1 MIASD
6 LISTSVLPLKTSDTG
21 KAALTVMGDFYVKH
35 LPIVNNTQLLAVIS
49 EEDVINN
56 PMNEP
61 VGSYDLGNHRPYV
74 SHREHFFDIMGTM
87 AENDLTV
94 IPVVDDDG
102 NYMGMITQS
111 DLLSFYAK
119 SFSFTEPGGILV
131 LEVRKRDY
139 SLAEISR
146 IVESENGAILSSFI
160 SNSPNTNIVFVTLKI
175 AKVELQKIQATLERF
190 DYTIKASFM
199 ETEYMD
205 TLKDRYDLLM
215 NYLDV

>member
-21 KAALTVMGDFYVKH
+21 KAALAVMGDFYVKH

-56 PMNEP
+56 PMSEP
-61 VGSYDLGNHRPYV
+61 VGSYDLGNKAPYV
-74 SHREHFFDIMGTM
+74 NHREHLFDIMANM